1 MAVKNEIDCLGKM
14 LIRAIEEET
23 KSLRQ
28 TIPFCEN
35 GTDHIV
41 NRIGANN
48 NMIHDISIFA
58 SAR

>member
-14 LIRAIEEET
+14 LIRAIKEET
-23 KSLRQ
+23 ESLRQ

-48 NMIHDISIFA
+48 EMIHEIAMFA
-58 SAR
+58 AAR